1 MSKIINVDMS
11 VGDMENLRPAKIL
24 FIKMQF
30 IELVMKGTN
39 WLVDGVH
46 DEIYWIN
53 VLFSEKESLTCDSVG
68 TYLKLQELYATTLQW
83 I

>member
-53 VLFSEKESLTCDSVG
+53 VLFSEKESLTCDRVV